1 MQRSLVP
8 FALSLAVLGL
18 QTASAEVYKW
28 IDAEGRVY
36 FSDRPAQAGAE
47 TVHMPGTQAGPAGAP
62 AAPAAAAAPSDPPEE
77 RLEKQRK
84 LLHAF
89 EEERRQKRDT
99 QEQERQDQA
108 ERQHNCVLARD
119 NLQSLE
125 QASGVYQLGPDGE
138 RIFLDEA
145 QREQSLAGAR
155 AAVEQWCGEF

>member
-36 FSDRPAQAGAE
+36 FSDRPPQAGAE
-47 TVHMPGTQAGPAGAP
+47 TVPMPGTQAGPAGAP
-62 AAPAAAAAPSDPPEE
+62 ANASADAPSDTPEE

-108 ERQHNCVLARD
+108 ERQQNCVLARD

-125 QASGVYQLGPDGE
+125 QASSVYRLGPDGE

-155 AAVEQWCGEF
+155 AAVEQWCGEL